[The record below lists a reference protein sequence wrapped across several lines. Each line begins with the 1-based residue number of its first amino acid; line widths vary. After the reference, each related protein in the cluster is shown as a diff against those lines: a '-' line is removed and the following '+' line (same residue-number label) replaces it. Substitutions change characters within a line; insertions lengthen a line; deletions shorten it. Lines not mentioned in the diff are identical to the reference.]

1 MSRYLIL
8 SDIHSNL
15 EALDAVLQASSKRRC
30 DAVLVLGDLV
40 GYGADPNAVVKRI
53 RELEPVAIIRG
64 NHDKVAAG
72 IDTAEDFNPMARLAA
87 EWTRRVLTAETA
99 DYLRSLP
106 SGPVNVCEELEICH
120 GSPMDEDMYIV
131 GDVDAQ
137 RSIELAARPVCF
149 CGHTHV
155 ALRASL
161 ETGRRVEIAGPQ
173 GHPEFETTLEAGL
186 KYLFNPGSVGQP
198 RDGDSRAAY
207 AIADLEARRVTL
219 YRVAYSVDAAQKK
232 ILDAGLP
239 PMLAYRLGMGR

>member
-1 MSRYLIL
+1 MSRYLII

-15 EALDAVLQASSKRRC
+15 EALDAVLAASAKQRC

-53 RELEPVAIIRG
+53 REIRPSAIIRG
-64 NHDKVAAG
+64 NHDKVAAA
-72 IDTAEDFNPMARLAA
+72 IETAEDFNPMARLAA
-87 EWTRRVLTAETA
+87 EWTRQVLTEETA

-106 SGPVNVCEELEICH
+106 AGPLIVDEKLEICH
-120 GSPMDEDMYIV
+120 GSPIDEDMYIV
-131 GDVDAQ
+131 ADVDAL
-137 RSIELAARPVCF
+137 RSIELAAKPMCF
-149 CGHTHV
+149 FGHTHV
-155 ALRASL
+155 AMRARLGS
-161 ETGRRVEIAGPQ
+161 GHRIEIAGPQ
-173 GHPEFETTLEAGL
+173 GHPEFETTLEAGN

-207 AIADLEARRVTL
+207 AIADLELQRVTL
-219 YRVAYSVDAAQKK
+219 HRVTYAVETAQQK